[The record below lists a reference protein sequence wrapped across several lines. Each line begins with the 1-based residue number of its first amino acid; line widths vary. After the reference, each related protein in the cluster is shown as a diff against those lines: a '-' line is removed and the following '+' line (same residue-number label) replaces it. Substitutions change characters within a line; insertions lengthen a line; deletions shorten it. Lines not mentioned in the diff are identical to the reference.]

1 MHKEMIRIKGIYIT
15 ILFVLLPHIVDAQE
29 PIDLGLPSGTLWS
42 DMNVGAKIPEEY
54 GDYYAWG
61 EVNTKRYYGGVS
73 KYMHYDDV
81 CIKKYNYIPVPN
93 WRRDNLLV
101 LQFEDDAARRKLGDN
116 WRMPTEE
123 EMEELLENCV
133 FQHYTLNGTR
143 GYLVKNKKQD
153 VVESIFLPCA
163 GHKEEGNHRVL
174 SGTTALYW
182 TSSLDN
188 IEEVNAISSRIQ
200 RVFNGEL
207 PEDSVNKKIV
217 LSAKSLKLGYDAPM
231 VDYVDRTIGC
241 VIRPVYVG
249 KRKAGK

>member
-1 MHKEMIRIKGIYIT
+1 MIRKLSVYIT
-15 ILFVLLPHIVDAQE
+15 ILFVLLTYRLGAQE

-42 DMNVGAKIPEEY
+42 DMNVGAKNPEEY

-61 EVNTKRYYGGVS
+61 EVITKRYYGNVS
-73 KYMHYDDV
+73 KYKHFDEV

-93 WRRDNLLV
+93 WRLDNLLV
-101 LQFEDDAARRKLGDN
+101 LQFEDDVANRNLGGN

-123 EMEELLENCV
+123 EIGELLENCV

-153 VVESIFLPCA
+153 VGESIFLPCA

-174 SGTTALYW
+174 SGITAFYW

-188 IEEVNAISSRIQ
+188 IAEVTTISSRIQ
-200 RVFNGEL
+200 KVLDGEL

-217 LSAKSLKLGYDAPM
+217 MSAKCLKLGYDVPV

-241 VIRPVYVG
+241 VVRPVYVG
-249 KRKAGK
+249 KRKTGK